1 MKSFNEALAE
11 SKRMT
16 LNAKSNE
23 IEYQKVALLERIK
36 QDWMID
42 GKLKDLNESRRKEVL
57 NHLLLYWDAKTGINK
72 AGIKYLQ
79 EGRMTVNESSTPSEI
94 KLFACNEVK
103 RNIGQFCFAFA
114 QGRGKEVVK
123 KLQENLRVLTGKSVR
138 FNSLYENTL
147 VIIQKKIADDNA

>member
-1 MKSFNEALAE
+1 MRTFNEALAE
-11 SKRMT
+11 SKSKM
-16 LNAKSNE
+16 LEAKSNE

-42 GKLKDLNESRRKEVL
+42 CKLKELSEARQHQVL
-57 NHLLLYWDAKTGINK
+57 NQLRVYWDESVGINK

-79 EGRMTVNESSTPSEI
+79 EGRMNVNESSSPAEI
-94 KLFACNEVK
+94 KAFADNEVK
-103 RNIGQFCFAFA
+103 RNIASFCGAFA

-123 KLQENLRVLTGKSVR
+123 KLQENLRIKTGKNVR

-147 VIIQKKIADDNA
+147 RLIQKKLADDNS